1 MTEKKEKQQTTD
13 MEARSVATVFMWL
26 GYLGILYMAMERLGT
41 WSALIA
47 FVVMIPLI
55 VAMGMMWGAF
65 KPESNKKEESLS
77 AEDMEKRKRERI
89 DSVLRDLSDDD
100 LLRIRERLVS
110 GTINDEMLYEQIVGD
125 DGELMY
131 RG

>member
-1 MTEKKEKQQTTD
+1 MTDKKDNKPPTET
-13 MEARSVATVFMWL
+13 EARSVATVFMWL
-26 GYLGILYMAMERLGT
+26 GYLGILYMAMDKLGT

-55 VAMGMMWGAF
+55 IAMGMMWGAF
-65 KPESNKKEESLS
+65 KPGTNATQELS
-77 AEDMEKRKRERI
+77 AEDVEKRKRERI

-110 GTINDEMLYEQIVGD
+110 GTINDEMLYEQMVGD

-131 RG
+131 KG

>member
-65 KPESNKKEESLS
+65 KPESSKKEESLS